1 MPQVAPSTALT
12 TVNDYLTDARVLLQD
27 QVQPFRYDDASL
39 ITSLNLALLQA
50 RHVRPDLFVYKYCGE
65 VPQYATNDS
74 QNAEKVWIEP
84 QFRLGILCGLVS
96 HAFLRDQ
103 EDIQD
108 AKANEMQQMF
118 NAVLVGLVIPPSSAK
133 GA

>member
-12 TVNDYLTDARVLLQD
+12 TVADYLTDARVLLQD
-27 QVQPFRYDDASL
+27 VIAPFRYDDASL
-39 ITSLNLALLQA
+39 VTSLNIALLQA

-65 VPQYATNDS
+65 VPQFATNDS

-84 QFRLGILCGLVS
+84 QFRLGILFGMVS
-96 HAFLRDQ
+96 HAFARDQ

-108 AKANEMQQMF
+108 AKSNEAMQVF
-118 NAVLVGLVIPPSSAK
+118 NAVLMGLAIPPIK
-133 GA
+133 GAA